1 VSGLAGN
8 VVVMMG
14 VFSRGVFVLVYLGA
28 WIRWVYLGAFFW
40 LVIGVFTTVFG
51 VTDRSAGG

>member
-14 VFSRGVFVLVYLGA
+14 VFSGGVSVLVYLGG
-28 WIRWVYLGAFFW
+28 WTRWVYLGALSW
-40 LVIGVFTTVFG
+40 LVIGVFTAVFG
-51 VTDRSAGG
+51 VTGG